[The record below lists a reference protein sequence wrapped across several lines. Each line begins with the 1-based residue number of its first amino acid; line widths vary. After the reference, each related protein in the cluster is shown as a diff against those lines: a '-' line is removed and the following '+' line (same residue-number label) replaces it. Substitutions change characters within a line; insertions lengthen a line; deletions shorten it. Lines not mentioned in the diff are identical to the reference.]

1 MFKCILG
8 VVDMVQ
14 KKHDIKRIHLTISE
28 DQWDILQKFK
38 GVMGQTDAEIVRNI
52 VLAWL
57 AEKSLIST
65 EIKNRE
71 TKK

>member
-1 MFKCILG
+1 
-8 VVDMVQ
+8 MVQ
-14 KKHDIKRIHLTISE
+14 KKPTMKRIHLTISD
-28 DQWDILQKFK
+28 DQWKIIQKFK